1 MTSFMFASAMAQI
14 DAANQADPHL
24 IVINGQSRPL
34 ELLHAEQRTAW
45 IHRLVEGEPSEALL
59 IAARAQH
66 VRRWEMPRESYP
78 RTREAYLQWR
88 EDLKQFHAATTAEIL
103 QAVGYD
109 EAFIKRVESLI
120 LKRRLKLDA
129 EVQALEDALC
139 LVFLETQFADFAKQE
154 ADKIVG
160 IVQKTWRKMSA
171 KGQQF
176 ALELPLSD
184 DAKAVIGQA
193 LKT

>member
-1 MTSFMFASAMAQI
+1 
-14 DAANQADPHL
+14 
-24 IVINGQSRPL
+24 
-34 ELLHAEQRTAW
+34 
-45 IHRLVEGEPSEALL
+45 
-59 IAARAQH
+59 
-66 VRRWEMPRESYP
+66 
-78 RTREAYLQWR
+78 
-88 EDLKQFHAATTAEIL
+88 LKKFHAATTAEIL